1 MTNFHTIEEAAK
13 TTNKSTRT
21 IRRYIDKLDKDK
33 YNSQVKIVKNKI
45 YVSADFIDSFKG
57 QNKIVNVK
65 NVITKQND
73 VDDLKRQI
81 LRLEKKLDEK
91 ESELKLKE
99 EKHIDDLKL
108 FTSKVLY
115 LEEEKSKDSS
125 EAKSIIKKI
134 EAEKN
139 ELLIQKAKLEERL
152 ESDKK
157 NIQFEKSMFQER
169 LESEKAKTSMSY
181 FVAALLFVFLIV
193 LFSMIS
199 LQVF

>member
-45 YVSADFIDSFKG
+45 YVSADFIDSLKG

-115 LEEEKSKDSS
+115 LEEEKSKDST

-152 ESDKK
+152 ES
-157 NIQFEKSMFQER
+157 EKS
-169 LESEKAKTSMSY
+169 KISMTY
-181 FVAALLFVFLIV
+181 FVAVILFGFLIV